1 MRIMIDTNIIISAW
15 LKPDG
20 LIAGLLKRLAIELK
34 FASALFRLKSY
45 SV

>member
-1 MRIMIDTNIIISAW
+1 MIDPTIIISAW

-20 LIAGLLKRLAIELK
+20 LIAGLLNGLQLNMK